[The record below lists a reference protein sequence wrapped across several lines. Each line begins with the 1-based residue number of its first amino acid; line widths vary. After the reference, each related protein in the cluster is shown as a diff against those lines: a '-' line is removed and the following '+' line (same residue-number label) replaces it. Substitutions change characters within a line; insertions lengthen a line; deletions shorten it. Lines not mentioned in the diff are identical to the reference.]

1 MNWALIKKILSSK
14 RVLDE
19 YDPVNDSTINDKIES
34 WGTQFN
40 LSTKDKNRLKKLWK
54 SR

>member
-1 MNWALIKKILSSK
+1 MNWAHIKRILSSK

-19 YDPVNDSTINDKIES
+19 YGSVNDYTINDKIES
-34 WGTQFN
+34 RGTQFN